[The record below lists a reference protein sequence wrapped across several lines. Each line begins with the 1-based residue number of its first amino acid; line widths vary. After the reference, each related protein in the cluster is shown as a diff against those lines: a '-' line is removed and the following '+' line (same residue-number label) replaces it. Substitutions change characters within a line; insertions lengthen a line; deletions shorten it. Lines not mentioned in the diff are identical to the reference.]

1 MFLELMNSEIYHHM
15 SKRKNVHRVWMTKSE
30 GKNTNLNWEMWM
42 EDKIR
47 MDLTELG
54 KGKS

>member
-1 MFLELMNSEIYHHM
+1 
-15 SKRKNVHRVWMTKSE
+15 MTKSE

>member
-1 MFLELMNSEIYHHM
+1 M